1 MRMENKEKRE
11 RTRATLKNALIALC
25 DEKSYYDIT
34 IWDICNK
41 AGAYRSTFYRYFD
54 TKDEMLREIEREYL
68 EKTRS
73 LTPSI
78 RDFHFDT
85 SPGQMNVY
93 LAELT
98 ADMEYHLKNE
108 RLCRFLLSAAGD
120 IWFYKKMKES
130 LIATGRKNLENGRL
144 THGDNMEYR
153 INFFAAGFI
162 DTIHTW
168 LQKKDRTPEQMAKFI
183 LEMLVQLQY

>member
-1 MRMENKEKRE
+1 MENKEKRE

-41 AGAYRSTFYRYFD
+41 AEAYRSTFYRYFD

-68 EKTRS
+68 ENTRA
-73 LTPSI
+73 LTPGI
-78 RDFHFDT
+78 RDFHPDA
-85 SPGQMNVY
+85 SPEQMAVY

-98 ADMEYHLKNE
+98 ADMEYHMKNE
-108 RLCRFLLSAAGD
+108 KLCRFLLSAAGD
-120 IWFYKKMKES
+120 IWFYVKMKES
-130 LIATGRKNLENGRL
+130 IASTGRRNLETGKWAYRK
-144 THGDNMEYR
+144 DMDYR

-168 LQKKDRTPEQMAKFI
+168 LQKKDRSPEQMATFL
-183 LEMLVQLQY
+183 LEMLVQLG